1 MNSSI
6 SAAPDWAHCRNFNL
20 WMLVP
25 FGISVLGFSYSYCF
39 NLANATFHQHVHGI
53 SATLWYVLVDVQ
65 PYLITRKL
73 DIRRPTT

>member
-6 SAAPDWAHCRNFNL
+6 SAAPDWAHYRNFNL

-25 FGISVLGFSYSYCF
+25 FGISVLGFSYSYYF